1 MIIDFRPEQLICI
14 YDLPQVIL
22 KIRTNI
28 LVKRKGLRVEG
39 RFYRKKRG
47 FLVRDSGVTTRIT
60 LGGDFLKNKCGG
72 GN

>member
-1 MIIDFRPEQLICI
+1 M
-14 YDLPQVIL
+14 IL

-60 LGGDFLKNKCGG
+60 LGGDFLKKKCGG